1 MVALLRYLATISR
14 GQPWLFFFVFCFV
27 FGFGGMHVKARVK
40 SKEEKQNTPSLQA
53 KQGLKL
59 EPKGTNWFTLD
70 VMICSRNGKG
80 NL

>member
-1 MVALLRYLATISR
+1 
-14 GQPWLFFFVFCFV
+14 
-27 FGFGGMHVKARVK
+27 MHVKARVK